1 MNKNP
6 KPSAGLKGLGFTV
19 EQLEDL
25 EYFSEL
31 LLENKNRLH
40 GQEKELEATLRE
52 LEKVIRKNLQLLAEG
67 KCPTCGQELKGSEIA
82 CTTEESEQ
90 KKEKLAAELMDI
102 KLQQAEIE
110 KKLNRLKDAKK
121 LEKRI
126 SDYDLETE
134 KLRIRQRTCKNG

>member
-1 MNKNP
+1 MGGK
-6 KPSAGLKGLGFTV
+6 KSLRLPSGSLIK
-19 EQLEDL
+19 
-25 EYFSEL
+25 L
-31 LLENKNRLH
+31 L
-40 GQEKELEATLRE
+40 
-52 LEKVIRKNLQLLAEG
+52 RKNLQLLAEG

-134 KLRIRQRTCKNG
+134 KLRNKAKDLQERIAIHRTRI